1 MGQTFAKLTAAE
13 AAGLIKNGEVVGFS
27 GFTPAGAAKAVPKAI
42 AEHALREHTAG
53 RPFQIG
59 VMTGAS
65 AGPSLDGSLA
75 KANAVLFRTPY
86 QSNPDMRN
94 SINAG
99 KIHFYDMHL
108 SMIPQ
113 SVRYGFLGPIHWAV
127 IEACDANDRGEIT
140 LTSSVGA
147 SPTYCAKADKILV
160 EINRYHI
167 KDLYGMH
174 DVYEP
179 ANPPHRREIP
189 LYKPSDRIGSPVV
202 KVDPKK
208 IVGIVENDQP
218 DETGSFREPDA
229 ITQQIGEYAADFLT
243 SELKAG
249 RIPKDFLPIQA
260 GVGDTT
266 NAVLAAMGHHPGI
279 PNFDMYTEVIQEA
292 VVGLMNSGKIR
303 FASGCS
309 LTVTQS
315 VLADIYQNIG
325 FFKPKLVLR
334 PQEISNHPEVIRRLG
349 IISINTALEADLG
362 GHVNSTHVLGRT
374 LMNGIG
380 GSGDFA
386 RNAFL
391 SIFICPSTA
400 KNGKVSTI
408 VPLVTH
414 VDHSEHCVQVL
425 VTEYGVADLRGK
437 SPRQR
442 AALII
447 NNCVHPDYRTILK
460 GYCEKN
466 KDSHTPHDI
475 TAAFGMHKHFMKTGD
490 MRGMN
495 WEQ

>member
-1 MGQTFAKLTAAE
+1 
-13 AAGLIKNGEVVGFS
+13 
-27 GFTPAGAAKAVPKAI
+27 
-42 AEHALREHTAG
+42 
-53 RPFQIG
+53 
-59 VMTGAS
+59 
-65 AGPSLDGSLA
+65 
-75 KANAVLFRTPY
+75 
-86 QSNPDMRN
+86 
-94 SINAG
+94 
-99 KIHFYDMHL
+99 
-108 SMIPQ
+108 
-113 SVRYGFLGPIHWAV
+113 
-127 IEACDANDRGEIT
+127 
-140 LTSSVGA
+140 
-147 SPTYCAKADKILV
+147 
-160 EINRYHI
+160 
-167 KDLYGMH
+167 
-174 DVYEP
+174 
-179 ANPPHRREIP
+179 
-189 LYKPSDRIGSPVV
+189 
-202 KVDPKK
+202 
-208 IVGIVENDQP
+208 
-218 DETGSFREPDA
+218 
-229 ITQQIGEYAADFLT
+229 
-243 SELKAG
+243 
-249 RIPKDFLPIQA
+249 
-260 GVGDTT
+260 
-266 NAVLAAMGHHPGI
+266 
-279 PNFDMYTEVIQEA
+279 MYTEVIQDA
-292 VVGLMNSGKIR
+292 VVGLMKSGKIR

-309 LTVTQS
+309 LTVTQP

-362 GHVNSTHVLGRT
+362 GHVNSTHVLGKT

-386 RNAFL
+386 QNAFL
-391 SIFICPSTA
+391 SIFISPSTA

-447 NNCVHPDYRTILK
+447 NNCVHPDYRPILK

-475 TAAFGMHKHFMKTGD
+475 MAAFGMHKHFMQTGD